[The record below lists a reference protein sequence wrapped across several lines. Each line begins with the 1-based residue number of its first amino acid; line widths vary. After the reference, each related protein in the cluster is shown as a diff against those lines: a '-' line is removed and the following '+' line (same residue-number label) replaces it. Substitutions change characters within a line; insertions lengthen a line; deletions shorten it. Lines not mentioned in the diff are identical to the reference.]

1 MDNPEESNKT
11 RQVNPKMVKKYS
23 GRGLKTITVS
33 GPGLPPQKFKIC
45 VGNHPDD
52 VKKWIEERKKRFPRR
67 SANSNFSHENSME
80 TDSRK
85 RGREDEE
92 ATKLSSVNHR
102 MNKKQCEGK
111 GDEEEEKGGNLSS
124 LLAGYESS
132 SSKEDDSKPS
142 EKTATSEQTDKMTEA
157 KSLEDMSASNSL
169 ILKDLL
175 KTNAFAKRRV
185 CKFYQRGNCRHGSS
199 CTFLHCDKSTDN
211 HAINATS
218 QTLAHRKAQSEK
230 DRARIQREREL
241 QLFGLANPSHG
252 TRGGTGKF
260 INSTSLLNKL
270 LQRDM
275 ERERRLT
282 LQMLRYIVDN
292 NFFKDAAVNEC
303 DGGDEN
309 EPKNVSTNH
318 PHSELKIQKEF
329 DT

>member
-1 MDNPEESNKT
+1 MDNSEESNKKK
-11 RQVNPKMVKKYS
+11 QVNPKMVKKYS
-23 GRGLKTITVS
+23 GRGLKTITIS

-67 SANSNFSHENSME
+67 SADPNSSHKSSIE

-85 RGREDEE
+85 RGRENGE
-92 ATKLSSVNHR
+92 ATELSFVNHR

-111 GDEEEEKGGNLSS
+111 VDEDEDNGCNLSS
-124 LLAGYESS
+124 LLVGYESS

-142 EKTATSEQTDKMTEA
+142 KKTATYEQNDETTES
-157 KSLEDMSASNSL
+157 KSLEDMTASNSL
-169 ILKDLL
+169 IMKDMF
-175 KTNAFAKRRV
+175 KTGAFAKERV
-185 CKFYQRGNCRHGSS
+185 CRFYQRGDCRHGSS

-211 HAINATS
+211 HAIKATS
-218 QTLAHRKAQSEK
+218 QSLAHRKAQSEK

-241 QLFGLANPSHG
+241 QILGLANPSHG

-292 NFFKDAAVNEC
+292 NFFQNAAVNDC

-318 PHSELKIQKEF
+318 AHSEINTQEDF
-329 DT
+329 ET